1 MGMNIIHCLSLV
13 PICAT
18 ETHYCYFLFLF
29 RFGHPYEIPLVLQA
43 VVMATWLLYMQYIC
57 LSLSD
62 APKREFHGY
71 FDVNH
76 FWQWSS
82 FKDYLY
88 IIVVFVAVMG
98 TLTYIFVDSVVF
110 VEGMGLLS
118 LLLEAMLGLP
128 QFLRNWRS
136 KSTAGMSFGMVLSW
150 FAGDTFK
157 ISYFVLRNA
166 PLQFHVCGALQLCM
180 DMALLLQVF
189 AFRKTRTHT
198 QKTFIENL

>member
-1 MGMNIIHCLSLV
+1 MLRIQTRFPNGMFDCEFAIDMCQFSV
-13 PICAT
+13 V
-18 ETHYCYFLFLF
+18 FLFAFQL
-29 RFGHPYEIPLVLQA
+29 A
-43 VVMATWLLYMQYIC
+43 
-57 LSLSD
+57 
-62 APKREFHGY
+62 GY